1 MPQVP
6 CSIVLHTDFGGDVA
20 SIDYA
25 PEVHK
30 RGTLTATN
38 GGQREK
44 GESLG
49 ESRRSGGSVK
59 NSIAH
64 YKSCDQVYYFTC

>member
-20 SIDYA
+20 SIDDA
-25 PEVHK
+25 PEVPN
-30 RGTLTATN
+30 RGILTATN
-38 GGQREK
+38 GNQKEK
-44 GESLG
+44 GG
-49 ESRRSGGSVK
+49 RRMSSSSVK

-64 YKSCDQVYYFTC
+64 YKSYDQV